1 MKRIIALFLIVIFTV
16 SLASCGGTSTPA
28 ESAEDTAPV
37 SVPDTTPDT
46 TPDTEEPSN
55 RLDKTAASLTADLP
69 GLIDL
74 SDTDCLTKADDT
86 LGQLEF
92 IYGVS
97 GENLE
102 NIDDYF
108 VTRSHRSTDA
118 RAVAVIF
125 FKEGTD
131 SAVIE
136 DVKGQI
142 REIFVKNLVN
152 YTANYDPEQSKIA
165 AAASF
170 KLYDNALAFASYD
183 TEGNTAVFD
192 AIEK

>member
-1 MKRIIALFLIVIFTV
+1 MKKIIALFLIVIFTV

-28 ESAEDTAPV
+28 ESTDDTTPV

-46 TPDTEEPSN
+46 AEASN
-55 RLDKTAASLTADLP
+55 RLDKTAASVAASLP
-69 GLIDL
+69 NEIDL
-74 SDTDCLTKADDT
+74 SDLDCLTNEDDT

-102 NIDDYF
+102 NIDTYF

-131 SAVIE
+131 AEAIE
-136 DVKGQI
+136 AVKGQI
-142 REIFVKNLVN
+142 QEIFVKNLVN

-170 KLYDNALAFASYD
+170 RIYDNALAFASYD